1 MRHGDSELVS
11 LESLE
16 LTHVFLITSS
26 GDLNDVN
33 DISTCFRTTGQ
44 DVMTWAIVRRGDGLE
59 HRIKTVALGERNAR
73 TVRDALK
80 ILSCV
85 SRVLLEHRYLR
96 RQE

>member
-1 MRHGDSELVS
+1 MRHGDSEPVS

-26 GDLNDVN
+26 GDFSNVN
-33 DISTCFRTTGQ
+33 DISTCFRSTGQ
-44 DVMTWAIVRRGDGLE
+44 DVMTWAIVRRGDRLE

-73 TVRDALK
+73 IVRDALA

-96 RQE
+96 RHE